1 MDSLIGLYRTRIRSK
16 KWYLRIFFHMLDLT
30 VVNAWLLYKQC
41 CSLKSPPIRAVRLHE
56 FKAIVAEGLCKERKE
71 VVVRK
76 ASKRKMIGYHGFELM
91 KSDCLQPAPKRTCA
105 TTLPAADVQH
115 DGVGHWP
122 LWSASRQR
130 CKRRDCVGMSRVMC
144 LKCKVH
150 LCFNNHQNCFLTFHR
165 P

>member
-1 MDSLIGLYRTRIRSK
+1 MVLAH
-16 KWYLRIFFHMLDLT
+16 FFHMLDLT

-41 CSLKSPPIRAVRLHE
+41 CSLKSPPVRPVRLHD
-56 FKAIVAEGLCKERKE
+56 FKAKVAEGLCKERKE
-71 VVVRK
+71 VK
-76 ASKRKMIGYHGFELM
+76 LTSGSKRKMAD
-91 KSDCLQPAPKRTCA
+91 SSLQPAPKRACVS
-105 TTLPAADVQH
+105 TLPAADVQH

-130 CKRRDCVGMSRVMC
+130 CKRQDCVGTSRVMC

-165 P
+165 